1 MSSTFQIAAQVCFIA
16 VLFLNVRY
24 LLYIIS
30 SRVNLF
36 DGEND
41 WYRHG
46 WKAMTSTLVEIQNAM
61 SLAFAK
67 NWDGGT
73 YSLAEEDLGEHF
85 TVWERKA
92 VWRPKC
98 SLLKGEFFIS
108 THNRLWSKFLPSLL
122 GDDFDELLSGMG
134 DRTDW
139 YDLIMEELQDKEV
152 HLICDALVTLLK
164 QELDKASSTME
175 DIAMPVALQ
184 ALMEEVRNADD
195 ALLEGIKSHLIA
207 GLVVFENHKSPL
219 LPAFHANFDSCIVGI
234 LNEVEVFMS
243 KLASLAVAYF
253 GDERVKG
260 VANMPNLKRGGIA
273 SVGSADL
280 DHVVRHLMDGDEK
293 RNLGHVN
300 VGHDSTPKCPM
311 HLGS

>member
-1 MSSTFQIAAQVCFIA
+1 MCVFSG
-16 VLFLNVRY
+16 FLDVGF

-30 SRVNLF
+30 SRLNLV

-67 NWDGGT
+67 NWDSGT
-73 YSLAEEDLGEHF
+73 YSLTEEDLGEYF
-85 TVWERKA
+85 TVWEGKA
-92 VWRPKC
+92 TWRPKC
-98 SLLKGEFFIS
+98 SLIS
-108 THNRLWSKFLPSLL
+108 THNRLWSLFLPSLL
-122 GDDFDELLSGMG
+122 GDDFDELLSGMS

-139 YDLIMEELQDKEV
+139 YDLRMEELQEYEE
-152 HLICDALVTLLK
+152 HHICDALVPLLK
-164 QELDKASSTME
+164 QELDKASAAME
-175 DIAMPVALQ
+175 NIAMPVELH

-207 GLVVFENHKSPL
+207 GLVVFEKHKSPL
-219 LPAFHANFDSCIVGI
+219 LPAFHAHFDSCIVGI
-234 LNEVEVFMS
+234 LNELEKFTS
-243 KLASLAVAYF
+243 KLASLAVTYF
-253 GDERVKG
+253 GDKQVKG
-260 VANMPNLKRGGIA
+260 VADMPNLKRGGIA

-280 DHVVRHLMDGDEK
+280 DHVVRHLMDKDEK
-293 RNLGHVN
+293 RSLGHVN